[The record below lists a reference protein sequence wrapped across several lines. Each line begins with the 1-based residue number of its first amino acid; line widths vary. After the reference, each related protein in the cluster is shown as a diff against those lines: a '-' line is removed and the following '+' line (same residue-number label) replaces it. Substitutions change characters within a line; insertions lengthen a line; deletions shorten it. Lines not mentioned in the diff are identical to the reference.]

1 MTQNSPTGN
10 GLFIDIVSSSTAPLN
25 EINTLNTIIYVAGA
39 QMEEGTFATSYIP
52 TTTAPV
58 TRACDFA
65 SITGTNFSS
74 WYNPLQGTFVVGFQK
89 LYSGAADLT
98 RTVLSGDGSTNKR
111 LVYLVVYLE
120 RVASF
125 DGTSIV
131 TATGDATRPFVKCA
145 LDYSSLGGR
154 SIALGGTDAVV
165 GALASG
171 ASTLS
176 FISIGSL
183 NGSEVMCGW
192 IRSLMYYP
200 TRLSDAQIKTLST

>member
-1 MTQNSPTGN
+1 ME
-10 GLFIDIVSSSTAPLN
+10 V
-25 EINTLNTIIYVAGA
+25 GA
-39 QMEEGTFATSYIP
+39 VATSYIP
-52 TTTAPV
+52 TTTTAV
-58 TRACDFA
+58 TRAADFA

-74 WYNPLQGTFVVGFQK
+74 WYNQLQGTFVVGFQK
-89 LYSGAADLT
+89 LYSGANNVT
-98 RTVLSGDGSTNKR
+98 RTLLSGDGSINKR
-111 LVYLVVYLE
+111 LIYLVVNIE

-125 DGTSIV
+125 DGTSII
-131 TATGDATRPFVKCA
+131 TATGDATRPFVKCVLA
-145 LDYSSLGGR
+145 YASPGGR
-154 SIALGGTDAVV
+154 SIALARTDAIV
-165 GALASG
+165 GAIAAG